1 MTDIQHGGDAVD
13 MVIVPPTRSLGDG
26 FEVRRALPNARRQM
40 VGPFVFFD
48 QMGPTVLQE
57 GRGLDVR
64 PHPHIGLA
72 TVTYLLKGALT
83 HRDSLGTLQVIRPGE
98 LNWMTA
104 GSGIVHSERS
114 PAEARQGGASLFGL
128 QAWVAL
134 PERHEEAAAA
144 FAHHDAAA
152 LPLIEGEGA
161 RVRVIAG
168 ELFGSRSPAATHSDL
183 FYADTE
189 LRRGARLE
197 LAAEYAERAIY
208 VVEGEITLQGGGQ
221 PYGAGQL
228 VVLRAGV
235 KTVIEG
241 ISLHPARCMLLGGE
255 PLGPRFVWW
264 NFVSSSR
271 DRILQA
277 KADWEA
283 GKFAGV
289 PGETERIP
297 LPDRPLPERPPAVD
311 YP

>member
-1 MTDIQHGGDAVD
+1 MTDTQHGDDAVD
-13 MVIVPPTRSLGDG
+13 MVIVPPARSLGNG
-26 FEVRRALPNARRQM
+26 FEVRRALPNAQRQM

-72 TVTYLLKGALT
+72 TVTYLLEGALT

-114 PAEARQGGASLFGL
+114 PAEARQDGASLFGL

-134 PERHEEAAAA
+134 PERHEETAAT

-152 LPLIEGEGA
+152 LPLIEDKGA

-183 FYADTE
+183 FYADVE
-189 LRRGARLE
+189 LHKGARIE
-197 LAAEYAERAIY
+197 IGAEHEERAVY
-208 VVEGEITLQGGGQ
+208 VVAGNIAVGSKSQCF
-221 PYGAGQL
+221 GAGQL
-228 VVLRAGV
+228 VVLRPGGPALIKGL
-235 KTVIEG
+235 
-241 ISLHPARCMLLGGE
+241 SPQPARCMLLGGE

-271 DRILQA
+271 DRIMQA

-283 GKFAGV
+283 DRFAKV

-297 LPDRPLPERPPAVD
+297 LPDRPFPEQPPAVS